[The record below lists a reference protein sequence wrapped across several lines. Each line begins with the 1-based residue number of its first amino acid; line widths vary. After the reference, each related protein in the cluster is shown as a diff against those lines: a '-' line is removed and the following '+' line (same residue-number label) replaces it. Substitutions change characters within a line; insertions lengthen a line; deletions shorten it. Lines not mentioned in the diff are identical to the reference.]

1 MSLTSYRTA
10 PPREDQGSE
19 DRWQRTDRGRVWTS
33 WGREASR
40 DAGAARAAAHHRQGT
55 APGLTASLDQP
66 LIQVCRVSSD
76 LCHLNF
82 ALGSWLDLAVTR
94 SPTPSWGSTLG
105 AAEFHGRVRNG
116 VGWDLRA
123 VTTRSSQEPDVRCQ
137 MSDGRERTAAL
148 GSRPEGQTA
157 PAAGAGVR
165 SCSAISGPERHRVV
179 KHGSME

>member
-137 MSDGRERTAAL
+137 MAENGQLRSGRGPRDRRRPPL
-148 GSRPEGQTA
+148 GQG
-157 PAAGAGVR
+157 
-165 SCSAISGPERHRVV
+165 SGPVRPSLALRDIE
-179 KHGSME
+179 S